1 MELKKYDPNGLF
13 TSIVRAVDAA
23 REAKEIIYGVELTRE
38 EYDALHKELD
48 IPPERYG
55 LTVVP
60 MIGLPIILEGR
71 DLELERINKLNEEMK
86 AQIGFLAGL
95 ANDDSDIVLN

>member
-1 MELKKYDPNGLF
+1 MELKKYDPDGLF
-13 TSIVRAVDAA
+13 TSIVRAVETA
-23 REAKEIIYGVELTRE
+23 RDAKEIIYGVELTQE

-71 DLELERINKLNEEMK
+71 DLELERINKWNEEVK
-86 AQIGFLAGL
+86 GFLAAGL
-95 ANDDSDIVLN
+95 TDDDSDIVLN